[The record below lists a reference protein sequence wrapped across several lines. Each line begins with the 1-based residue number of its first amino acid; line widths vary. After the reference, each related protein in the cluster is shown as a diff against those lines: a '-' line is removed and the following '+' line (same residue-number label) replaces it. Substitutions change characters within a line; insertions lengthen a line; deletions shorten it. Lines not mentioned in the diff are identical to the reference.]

1 MMPTFQYYNP
11 YRRPNF
17 YNYRPYGRNYAPNY
31 ASNTLNRPTLNYH
44 TNYTNNY
51 VSNSRVNNTNNSN
64 DIDSYKNNAN
74 SSSNNK
80 INDDIN
86 NTVNHGENRFKAQ
99 SDDNVWLDLF
109 GLKLYFDDVLILSL
123 LFFLYKEE
131 VKDEGLFLALVL
143 LLIS

>member
-1 MMPTFQYYNP
+1 MPIFKYYNP

-17 YNYRPYGRNYAPNY
+17 YNYYRPSYSPNY
-31 ASNTLNRPTLNYH
+31 VPISPSNTMP
-44 TNYTNNY
+44 
-51 VSNSRVNNTNNSN
+51 NSPPKTDPNIQVTEKNSN
-64 DIDSYKNNAN
+64 TSQ
-74 SSSNNK
+74 
-80 INDDIN
+80 
-86 NTVNHGENRFKAQ
+86 NRSISQ

-109 GLKLYFDDVLILSL
+109 GIKLYFDDVLILSL